1 MEICALVFVDGL
13 LRRIMKLIQVLTIE
27 IIKSR
32 QAKHAMWRTQN
43 IKQSWTLYS
52 LKTASLFLWSRISFR

>member
-32 QAKHAMWRTQN
+32 QAKHAM
-43 IKQSWTLYS
+43 
-52 LKTASLFLWSRISFR
+52 